1 MARLTKTRIQHGVG
15 GVDVVVAP
23 GEAATKIALLRIK
36 HKGLIPLRHQHFLGE
51 VEQRFVVGAIANA
64 VLKQPLTSVQSPRLS
79 RMFRPLIQGD
89 KLQGYCRS
97 HMKISHQ
104 VRVEATP
111 HYHTTLDLKAI
122 ISLGRSSLNL
132 EKIQ

>member
-79 RMFRPLIQGD
+79 RMFRPLIQ
-89 KLQGYCRS
+89 
-97 HMKISHQ
+97 
-104 VRVEATP
+104 P